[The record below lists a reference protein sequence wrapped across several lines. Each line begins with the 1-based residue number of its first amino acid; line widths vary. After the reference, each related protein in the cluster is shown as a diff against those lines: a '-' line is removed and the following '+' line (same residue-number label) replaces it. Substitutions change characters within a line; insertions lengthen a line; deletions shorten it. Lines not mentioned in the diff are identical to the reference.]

1 MNTKYDIGQKICFI
15 EDNKLKIERILNISI
30 YSDSVV
36 YTTENFKCAE
46 TNAYDTPQEAIE
58 SLLNYSYDVDPDTDV
73 NTNSKKEKTQ
83 MILE

>member
-30 YSDSVV
+30 YPDLIV
-36 YTTENFKCAE
+36 YTTENFKCNE
-46 TNAYDTPQEAIE
+46 IDAYDTPQEAIN